1 MRKNGVRV
9 VSRTIGFVGAGRIGE
24 PMVERLLAAGHRVRL
39 YARRA
44 EVRDRLVAAGAES
57 VAQVR
62 DIADSDV
69 VISCLFSDDQIAAV
83 LPAVVGAM
91 ASGTV
96 LLSHT
101 TGTPA
106 TLRGLRNFARDG
118 APAIVD
124 APFSGTADAVRAGEL
139 VVFLGGEPAHV
150 AVARE
155 VIGSYAGSIIDTG
168 PACSALH
175 VKLINNLLFA
185 AIAQLTL
192 NATEIAAA
200 QNITESAMLDALAL
214 ASAGS
219 TAGRYIA
226 ARGGSAGFTASVEPF
241 LRKDVAAVREA
252 LADSGADLSTLL
264 SAAYTGPMHLR
275 HHTTIENGSAS

>member
-1 MRKNGVRV
+1 M
-9 VSRTIGFVGAGRIGE
+9 SRTIGFVGAGRIGE

-39 YARRA
+39 YARRP
-44 EVRDRLVAAGAES
+44 EVRDRLVTAGAES
-57 VAQVR
+57 VANVR
-62 DIADSDV
+62 DIADADV
-69 VISCLFSDDQIAAV
+69 VISCLFNDDQIAAV

-91 ASGTV
+91 APQTV

-106 TLRGLRNFARDG
+106 TLRGLRAFARDSV
-118 APAIVD
+118 PAIVD
-124 APFSGTADAVRAGEL
+124 APFSGTAAAVRAGEL
-139 VVFLGGEPAHV
+139 VVFLGGVPAHV
-150 AVARE
+150 SIARE
-155 VIGSYAGSIIDTG
+155 VIGSYAGSIIETG
-168 PACSALH
+168 ALCSALH

-192 NATEIAAA
+192 NATKIAGA
-200 QNITESAMLDALAL
+200 QGITEAAMLDALAL

-219 TAGRYIA
+219 TAGRYIT
-226 ARGGSAGFTASVEPF
+226 ARGGSAPFTASVEPF

-275 HHTTIENGSAS
+275 NHTTTENGAVS